1 MDKKDRAI
9 LSELRNNSR
18 QSWRKI
24 GDKVFLSS
32 QAVGQRVQ
40 DLLNDHIIEKFTIKE
55 QKQHLQFITIYMNT
69 NQFTF
74 FENLVNFF
82 NEVIEFYKITG
93 DGCYMI
99 ISHFDSDALNLFLTK
114 ITDFGGYKVS
124 HRLKQILQLS

>member
-18 QSWRKI
+18 QSWREI

-40 DLLNDHIIEKFTIKE
+40 DLLNNHIIEKFTIKE
-55 QKQHLQFITIYMNT
+55 QKQNLQFITIYMNT
-69 NQFTF
+69 NQFTS
-74 FENLVNFF
+74 FENLVKSFD
-82 NEVIEFYKITG
+82 EVGEFYKITG

-114 ITDFGGYKVS
+114 ITDFGRYKVS
-124 HRLKQILQLS
+124 HRLKQIL

>member
-18 QSWRKI
+18 QSWREI

-40 DLLNDHIIEKFTIKE
+40 DLLNNHIIEKFTIKE

-69 NQFTF
+69 NQFTS
-74 FENLVNFF
+74 FENLVKSFD
-82 NEVIEFYKITG
+82 EVGEFYKITG

-114 ITDFGGYKVS
+114 ITDFGRYKVS
-124 HRLKQILQLS
+124 HQLKQIL

>member
-18 QSWRKI
+18 QSWREI

-74 FENLVNFF
+74 FENLVNSF

-114 ITDFGGYKVS
+114 ITDFGRYKVS
-124 HRLKQILQLS
+124 HRLKQIL

>member
-18 QSWRKI
+18 QSWREI
-24 GDKVFLSS
+24 CDKVFLSS

-69 NQFTF
+69 NQFTS
-74 FENLVNFF
+74 FENLVKSF

-114 ITDFGGYKVS
+114 ITDFGRYKVS
-124 HRLKQILQLS
+124 HRLKQIL

>member
-18 QSWRKI
+18 QSWREI

-69 NQFTF
+69 NQFTS
-74 FENLVNFF
+74 FENLVKSFD
-82 NEVIEFYKITG
+82 EVEEFYKITG

-114 ITDFGGYKVS
+114 ITDFGRYKVS
-124 HRLKQILQLS
+124 HRLKQIL

>member
-40 DLLNDHIIEKFTIKE
+40 DLLNNHIIEKFTIKE

-69 NQFTF
+69 NQFTS
-74 FENLVNFF
+74 FENLVKSFD
-82 NEVIEFYKITG
+82 EVGEFYKITG

-114 ITDFGGYKVS
+114 ITDFGRYKVS
-124 HRLKQILQLS
+124 HRLKQIL